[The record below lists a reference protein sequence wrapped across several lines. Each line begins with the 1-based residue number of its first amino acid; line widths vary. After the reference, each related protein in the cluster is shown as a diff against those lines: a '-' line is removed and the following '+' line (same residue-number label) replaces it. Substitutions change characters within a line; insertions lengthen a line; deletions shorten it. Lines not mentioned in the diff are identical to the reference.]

1 MLVGNEK
8 IEVPSKHT
16 PEMVRHEMDSM
27 LGCAPLRLC
36 VGHVVLLAEAK
47 SPYIYGGRIT
57 ELDLGLAR
65 KIVKAPRMDDAKFHA
80 ALQGELDAAFRPVE
94 LFDAGDQPKKD
105 GDELHRIPPF
115 SPEWLA
121 DLVRAACQAVPSLT
135 LDDVLWRVPM
145 AMVMHLYVAEARANG
160 AKTMRPPD
168 YAEAMRR
175 FYAAQKENRQ

>member
-1 MLVGNEK
+1 MLNGNEK

-27 LGCAPLRLC
+27 LGYSEIRLC

-47 SPYIYGGRIT
+47 SPYIYGGGIT
-57 ELDLGLAR
+57 ELDLELAR
-65 KIVKAPRMDDAKFHA
+65 KIIKVPGMNDAKFHA
-80 ALQGELDAAFRPVE
+80 ALQGELDSAFRPIE
-94 LFDAGDQPKKD
+94 LFDDGDKTQQEK
-105 GDELHRIPPF
+105 DELHKIQPF

-121 DLVRAACQAVPSLT
+121 DLVRSVCQAVPSVT
-135 LDDVLWRVPM
+135 LHEVIWAMPM
-145 AMVMHLYVAEARANG
+145 VMAMHLYVAECRANG

-175 FYAAQKENRQ
+175 FYAAQKEHK

>member
-8 IEVPSKHT
+8 IDVPSKHT

-27 LGCAPLRLC
+27 LGCSTLRLC

-47 SPYIYGGRIT
+47 SPYIYGGKIT
-57 ELDLGLAR
+57 ELDLELAR
-65 KIVKAPRMDDAKFHA
+65 KIIKTPGMDDGKFHS

-94 LFDAGDQPKKD
+94 LFDEGDKPKKD
-105 GDELHRIPPF
+105 GDELHKIPPF

-121 DLVRAACQAVPSLT
+121 DLVRAACQAVPSMT
-135 LDDVLWRVPM
+135 LDDALWCVPM

-175 FYAAQKENRQ
+175 FYAAQKEGN

>member
-1 MLVGNEK
+1 
-8 IEVPSKHT
+8 
-16 PEMVRHEMDSM
+16 MVRHEMDSM
-27 LGCAPLRLC
+27 LGYSDLRLC

-47 SPYIYGGRIT
+47 SPYIYGGKIT
-57 ELDLGLAR
+57 ELDLELAKR
-65 KIVKAPRMDDAKFHA
+65 ILGSKKLKDADFHA

-94 LFDAGDQPKKD
+94 LFDAGDKPQKEK
-105 GDELHRIPPF
+105 DELHKIPPF

-121 DLVRAACQAVPSLT
+121 DLVRAACQAVPSLA

-145 AMVMHLYVAEARANG
+145 VMAMHLYVAEARANG

-175 FYAAQKENRQ
+175 FYAAQKENKQ